1 MSLKTDIL
9 TQLKR
14 RGTLS
19 GQALA
24 EMFGVTRAAV
34 WKAVSALRKE
44 GYRIEGT
51 PKAGYRLLPSDVADG
66 DELSRLLSEAGF
78 PGVKIY
84 VVSALPSTNAYAE
97 RLLAEGETAPSL
109 VLAERQTAGRARR
122 GKAFPSETG
131 GVYMSLLLFPR
142 APAREAD
149 ALSGKNLRGGPFGTR
164 RDLARQ
170 RNFFGRDQTVR
181 HARRIPFR
189 SRRHPQLYR
198 GRRRIPA
205 IPSSRRPGSAFPPAF
220 PSVRRS
226 RPPYCPPFPR
236 PSEKRRKDASALF
249 GPHMLRH

>member
-44 GYRIEGT
+44 GYRIEGA
-51 PKAGYRLLPSDVADG
+51 PKAGYRLLLSDVADG

-149 ALSGKNLRGGPFGTR
+149 ALSEKIYGAVRSVLGGTLRDNEIFSDGTKLCGVLVEYLSDPDGIAAVSR
-164 RDLARQ
+164 ASAYT
-170 RNFFGRDQTVR
+170 RNTFL
-181 HARRIPFR
+181 P
-189 SRRHPQLYR
+189 
-198 GRRRIPA
+198 
-205 IPSSRRPGSAFPPAF
+205 RPGGAFPPAF

-249 GPHMLRH
+249 GPHMFRH

>member
-34 WKAVSALRKE
+34 WKAVFALRKE
-44 GYRIEGT
+44 GYRIEGA

-131 GVYMSLLLFPR
+131 GGYMSLLLFPR

-149 ALSGKNLRGGPFGTR
+149 ALSEKIYGAVRSVLGGTLRDNEIFSDGTKLCGMLVEYLS
-164 RDLARQ
+164 DPD
-170 RNFFGRDQTVR
+170 G
-181 HARRIPFR
+181 IR
-189 SRRHPQLYR
+189 SCIAGVGVYPQYL
-198 GRRRIPA
+198 
-205 IPSSRRPGSAFPPAF
+205 PPAARERF
-220 PSVRRS
+220 PTRVSLCAALS
-226 RPPYCPPFPR
+226 
-236 PSEKRRKDASALF
+236 AAILSALSA
-249 GPHMLRH
+249 PL

>member
-44 GYRIEGT
+44 GYRIEGA
-51 PKAGYRLLPSDVADG
+51 PKAGYRLLLSDVADG

-142 APAREAD
+142 APAEAI
-149 ALSGKNLRGGPFGTR
+149 RG
-164 RDLARQ
+164 
-170 RNFFGRDQTVR
+170 
-181 HARRIPFR
+181 
-189 SRRHPQLYR
+189 
-198 GRRRIPA
+198 
-205 IPSSRRPGSAFPPAF
+205 PPA
-220 PSVRRS
+220 SSGVLLLIR
-226 RPPYCPPFPR
+226 CIIPR
-236 PSEKRRKDASALF
+236 KGTVYTRGKRRVW
-249 GPHMLRH
+249 GG